1 MSTCL
6 GMTLCEW
13 MMSCVP
19 FSLPQYALHVTLASE
34 CMQKYRGGVNPL
46 CIVEQD
52 MALGTN
58 AQGER
63 ISDPLKEVMPVLF
76 DRQIQ

>member
-1 MSTCL
+1 MKGQCHA
-6 GMTLCEW
+6 
-13 MMSCVP
+13 SCVI
-19 FSLPQYALHVTLASE
+19 PQYGLHVTLASD

-58 AQGER
+58 PQGER